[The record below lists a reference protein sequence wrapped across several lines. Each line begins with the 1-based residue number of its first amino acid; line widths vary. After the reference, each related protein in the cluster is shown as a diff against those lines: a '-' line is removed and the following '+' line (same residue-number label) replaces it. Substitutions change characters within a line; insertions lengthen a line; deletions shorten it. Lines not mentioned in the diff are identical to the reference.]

1 MESLISSMLKGGNPL
16 TVGVGIVIEVIRK
29 NNSDYDPE
37 NGHNPDVPP
46 TSHDPIYLGTL
57 LRMFAQ
63 HVPDFVEL
71 ILSSKHTVTEGE
83 QTRVEDRGLLLS
95 AWGTNIEP
103 LGFDRFKTCELMA
116 ELLHCSN
123 MGLLNERG
131 SETFIRQRDTE
142 RERLQAAGAFESHK
156 DEDSGVEIAVE
167 DSSALAAALKSPQP
181 GSESPEELRITNS
194 NGEDDGFEKVAVDVP
209 SEPEI
214 VLDEKV
220 ALEDDTGSAEP
231 FTEINDRPKL
241 DLGDE
246 FVDEPLQ
253 SPKLD
258 TPESDGTAKAE
269 DAESPRTIKLEQEVQ
284 KMGLDETVMRT
295 PPNEEDDDLPN
306 FHDEYSSPVVQHNEF
321 FKTNTLN
328 LSPHPEDKPAPLF
341 ASKSDPN
348 KTPTSLSP
356 GIRGGDNTSEINA
369 SEQSETELQTVSIIE
384 EPPYEPQAQIDI
396 DGKPVV
402 GDYLKIQFV
411 ENKVVPTVL
420 SFFFRF
426 PWNNFLHNVVYDVV
440 QQVFNGPMDHGYNRS
455 LAIDLFETGCITE
468 QIVEG
473 QNRSNEAQEKQSMRL
488 GYMGHLTLVA
498 EEVVKFSE
506 RHPPDMLSQ
515 NVMSKVLSRQWIDY
529 VEQTLSETR
538 ERDNAILGGVR
549 PDISGGP
556 RQAVLNAVNAAQG
569 FGGGAAGTAI
579 DSIDLSNNGSAS
591 SGVFSGSSGL
601 LSGFGSSSDD
611 DDEEMEEADDLMDEE
626 TRRAAQEQLKTA
638 DAGPGAAAGN
648 ENVGTD
654 DVSFEDVDMSD
665 V

>member
-1 MESLISSMLKGGNPL
+1 MLKGGNPL

-46 TSHDPIYLGTL
+46 TTHDPIYLGTL
-57 LRMFAQ
+57 LRIFAQ

-83 QTRVEDRGLLLS
+83 QTRIEDRGVLLS
-95 AWGTNIEP
+95 AWGTDIEP

-131 SETFIRQRDTE
+131 SEDFVRHRDAE
-142 RERLQAAGAFESHK
+142 RERLRASGAFEPHK

-167 DSSALAAALKSPQP
+167 DTSILANALKSPQP

-194 NGEDDGFEKVAVDVP
+194 TGEDDGFEKVTADVP

-214 VLDEKV
+214 VSGAKN
-220 ALEDDTGSAEP
+220 ASEDHSSSGEA
-231 FTEINDRPKL
+231 FTEIASQPKL
-241 DLGDE
+241 DLSDD
-246 FVDEPLQ
+246 FVDEPLG
-253 SPKLD
+253 SPKR
-258 TPESDGTAKAE
+258 EASE
-269 DAESPRTIKLEQEVQ
+269 IDATLKYEEAGAPDNSKLEQEVRR
-284 KMGLDETVMRT
+284 MSLDDPANKT
-295 PPNEEDDDLPN
+295 PPNEEEDDLPN
-306 FHDEYSSPVVQHNEF
+306 FHDEYSSPVLQQNEYI
-321 FKTNTLN
+321 KANALD

-348 KTPTSLSP
+348 KTPTPLSP
-356 GIRGGDNTSEINA
+356 GLQGGDDNHDNTTP
-369 SEQSETELQTVSIIE
+369 EQSETELQTVSVME
-384 EPPYEPQAQIDI
+384 DSTYEPQAQVDV
-396 DGKPVV
+396 DGRPVV

-411 ENKVVPTVL
+411 ENKVVPTIL

-440 QQVFNGPMDHGYNRS
+440 QQVFNGPMDRGFNRS

-468 QIVEG
+468 KIVEG
-473 QNRSNEAQEKQSMRL
+473 QNRSNEAQEKLHMRL

-506 RHPPDMLSQ
+506 RHPPEMLSQ
-515 NVMSKVLSRQWIDY
+515 SVMSEVLSRQWIDY

-549 PDISGGP
+549 PDMSVGP

-569 FGGGAAGTAI
+569 FGGGASAGTAI

-591 SGVFSGSSGL
+591 SGAFSGSSGL

-611 DDEEMEEADDLMDEE
+611 DDEEMEEADDLTDEE
-626 TRRAAQEQLKTA
+626 TRRVAQEQLKTA
-638 DAGPGAAAGN
+638 DAGPGTAAGN

-654 DVSFEDVDMSD
+654 DISFEDVDMSD

>member
-1 MESLISSMLKGGNPL
+1 MLQGGNPL

-46 TSHDPIYLGTL
+46 TTHDPIYLGTL

-63 HVPDFVEL
+63 HVPEFVEL
-71 ILSSKHTVTEGE
+71 ILSAKHTVTEGE
-83 QTRVEDRGLLLS
+83 QTRIEDRGLLLS

-131 SETFIRQRDTE
+131 SEAFIRQRDAE
-142 RERLQAAGAFESHK
+142 RERLRAAGAFEPHK

-167 DSSALAAALKSPQP
+167 DTSTIANALKSPHQR
-181 GSESPEELRITNS
+181 SESPEELRITNS
-194 NGEDDGFEKVAVDVP
+194 SGEDDGFEKVPADVP
-209 SEPEI
+209 SEVEI
-214 VLDEKV
+214 AETKV
-220 ALEDDTGSAEP
+220 NSEDISGSAEP
-231 FTEINDRPKL
+231 FTEIASGSKL
-241 DLGDE
+241 ELGDD
-246 FVDEPLQ
+246 FVDEPLT
-253 SPKLD
+253 SPKIAALD
-258 TPESDGTAKAE
+258 SSD
-269 DAESPRTIKLEQEVQ
+269 SPRSIERELSAPSNVEHEVQ
-284 KMGLDETVMRT
+284 KMKLDDTAIKT

-306 FHDEYSSPVVQHNEF
+306 FHDEYSSPPLQQNEF
-321 FKTNTLN
+321 KKAAALD

-348 KTPTSLSP
+348 KTPTPISP
-356 GIRGGDNTSEINA
+356 GLQGEDTPQPA
-369 SEQSETELQTVSIIE
+369 HTEQSETELQNVSVTE
-384 EPPYEPQAQIDI
+384 EQSYEPRAQIDI
-396 DGKPVV
+396 DGRAVV

-411 ENKVVPTVL
+411 ENRVVPTIL

-440 QQVFNGPMDHGYNRS
+440 QQVFNGPMDRGFNRS
-455 LAIDLFETGCITE
+455 LAIDLFETGSITE

-473 QNRSNEAQEKQSMRL
+473 QRRSDEAQEKQSMRL

-506 RHPPDMLSQ
+506 RHPPEMLSQ
-515 NVMSKVLSRQWIDY
+515 NVMTKVLSRQWIDY

-549 PDISGGP
+549 PDMSVGP

-569 FGGGAAGTAI
+569 FAGGASAGTAI

-611 DDEEMEEADDLMDEE
+611 DDEEMEEADDLIDEE
-626 TRRAAQEQLKTA
+626 TRRAQEQLRTA
-638 DAGPGAAAGN
+638 DAGPSAVPGN
-648 ENVGTD
+648 ENVGTYN
-654 DVSFEDVDMSD
+654 VSFEDVDMRD